1 MVFWQPPLPP
11 PPPPPPAFVISDL
24 ATHPFFLTLACMLV
38 LDVAVCRHTL
48 ARWFLLHAWGNIIVT
63 VFALPDALRGADNP
77 GTSCIGGASTYV
89 PLWQIIVLH
98 LYHLVFFACSTADWV
113 HHCVFVSIIG
123 GCGLYFEGGPLVN
136 LVAFF
141 MCGIPGALDY
151 VMLSLV
157 KHGHLAPLVEKAWN
171 ARINV
176 WIRSPG
182 MLLCT
187 FCAYQ
192 ATRHGPESEATRHP
206 LIALLVSIIIIVNAQ
221 YYMQRVT
228 GNAYRK
234 SQTFS
239 S

>member
-1 MVFWQPPLPP
+1 MPKLT
-11 PPPPPPAFVISDL
+11 SL
-24 ATHPFFLTLACMLV
+24 AS
-38 LDVAVCRHTL
+38 
-48 ARWFLLHAWGNIIVT
+48 G
-63 VFALPDALRGADNP
+63 RG
-77 GTSCIGGASTYV
+77 S
-89 PLWQIIVLH
+89 
-98 LYHLVFFACSTADWV
+98 
-113 HHCVFVSIIG
+113 
-123 GCGLYFEGGPLVN
+123 
-136 LVAFF
+136 FF
-141 MCGIPGALDY
+141 MCGLPGALDY

-157 KHGHLAPLVEKAWN
+157 KHNHLAPLVEKAWN

-206 LIALLVSIIIIVNAQ
+206 MVALLVSIIIIVNAQ

>member
-11 PPPPPPAFVISDL
+11 PPPPPPAFAASDL

-38 LDVAVCRHTL
+38 LDVAVCRHTS

-63 VFALPDALRGADNP
+63 VFALPDALLAADNP

-89 PLWQIIVLH
+89 PLWQIISLH

-123 GCGLYFEGGPLVN
+123 GCGLYFEGGPLTN
-136 LVAFF
+136 LVALF
-141 MCGIPGALDY
+141 MCGLPGALDY